1 MLGSVSLLSGPFAVA
16 IKPMIK
22 GAQIWVAATNAK
34 GGLRCQ
40 KINYVVADD
49 GGDPSRHQALVRQQV
64 EQGKVQ
70 AFLQMS
76 AVLTGNTSVDYIR
89 SKRIPVIGSDTVFDH
104 FYSEPMYFP
113 QQVSARPM
121 LQAGIYGAGE
131 LAKLTGKSK
140 FGLLYCVEAPICT
153 TFAQE
158 AKALAPKAGMEFA
171 YGGQISVAQPSY
183 LAECQAAR
191 DAGVEILWLA
201 NDPSGM
207 SRTARSCASV
217 NYRPQYIAF
226 ALDAGTNPA
235 HDQNLEGMALSLG
248 TAPWF
253 VNSTP
258 ATAEYH
264 EASKTFAP
272 GQATDPGTLTGWVS
286 GKILEKA
293 AAQSPAATLDSAGI
307 LAGLWTIKDDDLGGL
322 TSPRIFR
329 QDQPAQEGRCW
340 WLVQTVKGKWTSPNG
355 GRRGCL

>member
-16 IKPMIK
+16 IKPMVK
-22 GAQIWVAATNAK
+22 GAQTWVAATNAK

-40 KINYVVADD
+40 KINYVIADD

-64 EQGKVQ
+64 EQAKVQ

-76 AVLTGNTSVDYIR
+76 ALLTGNTSVEYIR

-113 QQVSARPM
+113 QQVTARPM
-121 LQAGIYGAGE
+121 LQAGVYGAGE
-131 LAKLTGKSK
+131 LAKLTKKSK
-140 FGLLYCVEAPICT
+140 FGMLYCVEAAICT

-158 AKALAPKAGMEFA
+158 AKALSSKAGMEFV

-226 ALDAGTNPA
+226 ALDAGTAPSADPN
-235 HDQNLEGMALSLG
+235 HEGMALSTG
-248 TAPWF
+248 TVPWF

-258 ATAEYH
+258 ATAEFH
-264 EASKTFAP
+264 QAMKSFAP
-272 GQATDPGTLTGWVS
+272 GQAVDAGALTGWVS
-286 GKILEKA
+286 GKFLEKA
-293 AAQSPAATLDSAGI
+293 ATQSPAPTLDSAGI

-322 TSPRIFR
+322 TSPQLFS
-329 QDQPAQEGRCW
+329 QDQPARVSRCW
-340 WLVQTVKGKWTSPNG
+340 WLIQTVKGKWTSPNG
-355 GRRGCL
+355 GQRGCV